1 MKIPANIILMKM
13 IIKVDDFSVMKQKV
27 QYTIILSSSNL
38 KEDKILFGLQGDS
51 NNRKLSN
58 G

>member
-13 IIKVDDFSVMKQKV
+13 IIKVDEYSIMEQKV
-27 QYTIILSSSNL
+27 RYKIILSSSNL